1 MRRHRS
7 FRAIFA
13 LVLIGLVAASGW
25 LSPSHLLE
33 ENVGPFP
40 AQVSPVTVDGENCQP
55 GNGYGLVPDHARLV
69 DPVHVC
75 VVCKIFKGALHVSSR
90 LTVPLF
96 APAATAA
103 LSLCV
108 TPHFTGF
115 CRLSRSPPLTA

>member
-1 MRRHRS
+1 MRSQRS

-13 LVLIGLVAASGW
+13 PVLIGLVAASGW
-25 LSPSHLLE
+25 LSPSHFLE

-40 AQVSPVTVDGENCQP
+40 AQVSGDGESCQP
-55 GNGYGLVPDHARLV
+55 GNGYGLVPDHARQV
-69 DPVHVC
+69 DPAHVC

-96 APAATAA
+96 TPAATAA
-103 LSLCV
+103 LSGGV

-115 CRLSRSPPLTA
+115 YRLSRSPPLTA